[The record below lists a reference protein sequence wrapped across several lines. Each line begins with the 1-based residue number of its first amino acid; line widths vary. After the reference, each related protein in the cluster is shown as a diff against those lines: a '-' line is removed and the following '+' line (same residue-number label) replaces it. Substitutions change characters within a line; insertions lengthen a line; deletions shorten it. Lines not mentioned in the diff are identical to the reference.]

1 MSFHEGIDFELI
13 PTDDDNS
20 QGWDIRILKGDF
32 VETIIRFGNISFNG
46 PLKCLNFNFTIIYS
60 PDDSLSV
67 SNVELQEFVG
77 SILETVLD
85 EAAGNGSLATKDIN
99 EH

>member
-1 MSFHEGIDFELI
+1 MSFHEGIDFEHI
-13 PTDDDNS
+13 PTDDHNS

-46 PLKCLNFNFTIIYS
+46 RLKCLNFNFTIIYS